1 MKFTL
6 SWLKKFLDSN
16 ASLDEISKTLTS
28 LGLEVE
34 SITDRSKTLEA
45 FTIAEILEAYQ
56 HPNADRLR
64 ICKVS
69 TGEEILNIV
78 CGAANARTGIKV
90 VLAKF
95 GTTLPNGMLI
105 KQTKIRGIDSS
116 GMLCSSEELGLGKLE
131 DGIIELSSEAKLG
144 AKFLS
149 MHPELTDPV
158 IEVSITPNRGDC
170 FGVYGIARDLAA
182 AGLGKLNP
190 LPNSVKHKKLIPNPI
205 KIKIEDTKICPA
217 LVGRYFSGVK
227 NCESPKWL
235 KDLFRAIGEDSI
247 SALVDI
253 TNYICYS
260 FGRPLHVFD
269 AQKIQGN
276 LIVRKANKDE
286 QLEALNEKTYNLTTD
301 DIVIADDKNILSLAG
316 IMGGKDSGCY
326 LPTTE
331 VFLESA
337 LFDQATITAT
347 GRKHMIDSDAR
358 QRFERGVDKQF
369 VIIGAELAS
378 NLILE
383 MCGGSCSEYVIA
395 GSVEYEHKKIIFD
408 LAKLE
413 SLSGL
418 SIKLHDAKNILEKLG
433 FICHNKNNSL
443 ECIVPSWRNDINI
456 PEDLIEE
463 LLRINSYDIIPTL
476 KLPTS
481 PLTQPVL
488 TKQQKLLNQIRKV
501 LIASGLNE
509 VITWSFMSSKNS
521 ELFAPII
528 DELRIFNPISTDLDI
543 MRSSILPNLIE
554 LVPKN
559 HNRSLQNLAF
569 FETGPVFTW
578 KKNQYQQNKIIAGV
592 RFGDIVQKNW
602 HKELRSVDI
611 FDAKSDLYRILSVF
625 NINVDNCEL
634 DTKDLPNYYHPARS
648 ACVKLKEKILGFF
661 GEIHPRIQAKFDLPK
676 EVIAFECLV
685 ENLVD
690 GKKAISDPISDFQPV
705 QRDFAFLLNLDTM
718 VGEVSNT
725 IKQADNLIKE
735 VSVFDVYNDDKLTSS
750 GKKSV
755 AFSVKLQASHN
766 LDASEINMIST
777 KIIDL
782 VKQKFEAEL
791 R

>member
-6 SWLKKFLDSN
+6 SWLKKFLDTNS
-16 ASLDEISKTLTS
+16 SLDQISESLTS

-34 SITDRSKTLEA
+34 SITDHSKALDP
-45 FTIAEILEAYQ
+45 FIIAEILEAEQ

-64 ICKVS
+64 VCKVNN
-69 TGEEILNIV
+69 GKEILNIV
-78 CGAANARTGIKV
+78 CGASNARAGIKV
-90 VLAKF
+90 VLAEV
-95 GTTLPNGMLI
+95 GTILPDGMII
-105 KQTKIRGIDSS
+105 KQAKIRSVDSS

-131 DGIIELSSEAKLG
+131 DGIVELPKEAKIG
-144 AKFLS
+144 EKFLTLR
-149 MHPELTDPV
+149 PELTDPV

-182 AGLGKLNP
+182 AGLGKLKP
-190 LPNSVKHKKLIPNPI
+190 LPESVKHTKLIASPI
-205 KIKIEDTKICPA
+205 KVEIADTKICSA

-269 AQKIQGN
+269 AQKIHEK
-276 LIVRKANKDE
+276 LVVRKANNGEKI
-286 QLEALNEKTYNLTTD
+286 EALNDKTYNLTND
-301 DIVIADDKNILSLAG
+301 DIVIADNKDILALAG
-316 IMGGKDSGCY
+316 IMGGKASGSY
-326 LPTTE
+326 LETTE

-337 LFDQATITAT
+337 LFDPATITAT

-358 QRFERGVDKQF
+358 QRFERGMDKQF
-369 VIIGAELAS
+369 VTIGAEIAS

-383 MCGGSCSEYVIA
+383 ICGGSCSDYVIA
-395 GSVEYEHKKIIFD
+395 GSVDYEPRKIMFD
-408 LAKLE
+408 LAQLE

-418 SIKLHDAKNILEKLG
+418 SIKINEAKTVLEKLG
-433 FICHNKNNSL
+433 FICHQKNNDL

-463 LLRINSYDIIPTL
+463 VLRVHGYDKIPAL

-481 PLTQPVL
+481 KLAQTVL
-488 TKQQKLLNQIRKV
+488 TKQQQLLSQTRRS

-509 VITWSFMSSKNS
+509 VVTWSFMSSKNS

-528 DELRIFNPISTDLDI
+528 EQLIIANPISMDLDM

-554 LVPKN
+554 LVQKN

-569 FETGPVFTW
+569 FEIGPIFAW
-578 KKNQYQQNKIIAGV
+578 ENNQYQQSKVIAGV
-592 RFGDIVQKNW
+592 RFGSNVQKNW
-602 HKELRSVDI
+602 HKDSRNVDI
-611 FDAKSDLYRILSVF
+611 FDAKGDLYRILSIFDV
-625 NINVDNCEL
+625 NVDNCTL
-634 DTKDLPNYYHPARS
+634 DSHDFPDYYHPARS
-648 ACVKLKEKILGFF
+648 ACVKLKGKILGFF
-661 GEIHPRIQAKFDLPK
+661 GEIHPGIIAKFDLPK
-676 EVIAFECLV
+676 EVVAFECLV
-685 ENLVD
+685 ENLND
-690 GKKAISDPISDFQPV
+690 EKKIASDPIFDLQPV
-705 QRDFAFLLNLDTM
+705 HRDFAFLLNLDTM
-718 VGEVSNT
+718 VGEVRKVMKN
-725 IKQADNLIKE
+725 ADSLIQE
-735 VSVFDVYNDDKLTSS
+735 VTVFDVYHDEKLNAL

-755 AFSVKLQASHN
+755 AFSIKLQASRN
-766 LDASEINMIST
+766 LDTNEINNVST
-777 KIIDL
+777 KIVDL
-782 VKQKFEAEL
+782 VKQKFNAEL

>member
-6 SWLKKFLDSN
+6 SWLKKFLDTN

-45 FTIAEILEAYQ
+45 FTIAEILEADQ

-90 VLAKF
+90 VLAKL

-105 KQTKIRGIDSS
+105 KQTKIRGIDSF

-131 DGIIELSSEAKLG
+131 DGIIELSGEAKVG
-144 AKFLS
+144 DKFLS
-149 MHPELTDPV
+149 MHQELTDPV

-182 AGLGKLNP
+182 SGLGKLNP
-190 LPNSVKHKKLIPNPI
+190 LPNPIKHKKLIPNPV
-205 KIKIEDTKICPA
+205 KVKIEDTKICPA
-217 LVGRYFSGVK
+217 FVGRYFSGVK

-286 QLEALNEKTYNLTTD
+286 RLEALNEKIYNLTAD
-301 DIVIADDKNILSLAG
+301 DIVIADDKNILSIAG
-316 IMGGKDSGCY
+316 IMGGKASGCY

-369 VIIGAELAS
+369 VTIGAELAS

-395 GSVEYEHKKIIFD
+395 GSVEYEPKKIIFD

-463 LLRINSYDIIPTL
+463 LLRIKGYDIIPAL
-476 KLPTS
+476 KLPTKH
-481 PLTQPVL
+481 LTQSVL
-488 TKQQKLLNQIRKV
+488 TKQQKLLNQTRKV

-528 DELRIFNPISTDLDI
+528 DELKILNPISTDLDI
-543 MRSSILPNLIE
+543 MRSTILPNLIE
-554 LVPKN
+554 LVQKN

-569 FETGPVFTW
+569 FEIGPVFTW
-578 KKNQYQQNKIIAGV
+578 EKNQYQQNKIIAGI

-602 HKELRSVDI
+602 HKDLRSVDI
-611 FDAKSDLYRILSVF
+611 FDAKSDLYRILSIF

-634 DTKDLPNYYHPARS
+634 DAKDLPDYYHPARS
-648 ACVKLKEKILGFF
+648 ACIKLKEKTLGFF
-661 GEIHPRIQAKFDLPK
+661 GEIHPRIQAKFDLPN
-676 EVIAFECLV
+676 EIVAFECLV

-690 GKKAISDPISDFQPV
+690 GKKAISNPISDFQPV

-725 IKQADNLIKE
+725 IKKADNLIKE
-735 VSVFDVYNDDKLTSS
+735 VSVFDVYHDDKLTSS

-766 LDASEINMIST
+766 LDTSEINMIST

>member
-34 SITDRSKTLEA
+34 SITDRSKTLGA